1 MLFVHFGRLRL
12 MVQASIRNESSTL
25 LNLPIVALLIIQLPR
40 WLYFG
45 YVSSNDMR
53 HLDM

>member
-25 LNLPIVALLIIQLPR
+25 LNLPIVGLLIIQWPR
-40 WLYFG
+40 WLYFE
-45 YVSSNDMR
+45 YVSSNDM
-53 HLDM
+53 HHPDK